1 MADRSI
7 SGSQVFPQL
16 FLAFGIVGRDSRRG
30 NGYHDELSL
39 VSGAGKTVAVA
50 GYQKMNALIILFLVS
65 LLLGQLAGISVAQG
79 VTLYLHDFA
88 AVAILVYGILTG
100 AIRRSMTGSRLVK
113 SIVAFTIVGVLSLL
127 VNASLVPTTALWKGS
142 LYLLRWVVY
151 AGVYF
156 ALAGSLVSSVFLLR
170 GLFLLGTGLAVAGLF
185 QFVFYPD
192 LRNLMYLGWDPHYYR
207 VFSTLFDPNFSGI
220 LFVLT
225 LIVGVYLFL
234 QKKSIWTI
242 GGNRDNHD
250 RAAFDVFAKQL
261 SGISGRHRDV
271 DSNTQEMES
280 RPVWVAAVSR
290 RHRVSAQTRA
300 RGVVVG
306 PGLTRLCRA
315 SQIGVK
321 ASSVFLKNRWW
332 GMDLT
337 FCRFCGR
344 SLRCLQKRERA

>member
-1 MADRSI
+1 
-7 SGSQVFPQL
+7 
-16 FLAFGIVGRDSRRG
+16 
-30 NGYHDELSL
+30 
-39 VSGAGKTVAVA
+39 
-50 GYQKMNALIILFLVS
+50 MNALIILFLVS

-242 GGNRDNHD
+242 GGIGITMTALLLTYSRSSYLGFLAAIGTWIVIRRKWKVGLFGLLLFLVAIVYLPRPGREALSLD
-250 RAAFDVFAKQL
+250 RFD
-261 SGISGRHRDV
+261 S
-271 DSNTQEMES
+271 TE
-280 RPVWVAAVSR
+280 
-290 RHRVSAQTRA
+290 
-300 RGVVVG
+300 
-306 PGLTRLCRA
+306 TRLA
-315 SQIGVK
+315 
-321 ASSVFLKNRWW
+321 N
-332 GMDLT
+332 
-337 FCRFCGR
+337 
-344 SLRCLQKRERA
+344 